1 MRLMINGTPK
11 RMTMSGFGV
20 KGVLSDDND
29 NEVPV
34 SVMYDYM
41 AAEAPQGN
49 PDRPNPGPGRD
60 TSVEITEITRD
71 DTGEQVN
78 PQSVEFDEAEF
89 IEATAE
95 ITNTGRNWNRRM
107 AGL

>member
-1 MRLMINGTPK
+1 MRLHLDGIPK
-11 RMTMSGFGV
+11 RMTLSGFGV
-20 KGVLSDDND
+20 KCILSDDND
-29 NEVPV
+29 VETPV

-41 AAEAPQGN
+41 RAERAQGN

-60 TSVEITEITRD
+60 AEVDITEIKRLD
-71 DTGEQVN
+71 NGESID
-78 PQSVEFDEAEF
+78 PRSVEFDAGEF
-89 IEATAE
+89 LEATEE